1 MLLAQ
6 VLIVAF
12 AVTLLVKALPF
23 GKAAAAPVAAPE
35 SDAKSDGRSNAKSDA
50 KSTTPAVSGT
60 GSPWHLKF
68 DRAQLPATL
77 GGIVGLLALIP
88 WSSGAFSG
96 DFSGTSPA
104 MALRGLWGDPSITSL
119 QLLFLV
125 LVSRTPSA
133 FATGWRAPAVIAAIA
148 ALFYPL
154 ALGATDFDP
163 YRLGYTPL
171 LLVLPLGIAAVTL
184 WRRGQSLWLWLLAID
199 LLAWTIGLLESPN
212 LWDTLLD
219 PLLAVACL
227 ILAVRN
233 GWRTYRKTKT

>member
-6 VLIVAF
+6 VLIIAF

-23 GKAAAAPVAAPE
+23 GKAATMTIAAPE
-35 SDAKSDGRSNAKSDA
+35 SDTKSAGKSA
-50 KSTTPAVSGT
+50 TTAAPVAGT
-60 GSPWHLKF
+60 SSPWHLKF

-77 GGIVGLLALIP
+77 GAVIGLLALIP
-88 WSSGAFSG
+88 WSSGAISG
-96 DFSGTSPA
+96 VSPA
-104 MALRGLWGDPSITSL
+104 MALRGLWGDPSITTL
-119 QLLFLV
+119 QLLFLA
-125 LVSRTPSA
+125 LISRTPSA
-133 FATGWRAPAVIAAIA
+133 FTTGWRAPAAIAAIA

-163 YRLGYTPL
+163 YRLGYPSLLAL

-184 WRRGQSLWLWLLAID
+184 WWRGQSLWLWLLAID

-219 PLLAVACL
+219 PLLAVTCL
-227 ILAVRN
+227 VLAVRN